1 MLSPSI
7 KPKPRDPLTGPPSV
21 YVLCGIPRCT
31 AYWGN
36 LCLFCRGV
44 PFAVARCPGGGAV
57 NNCPPWYSYG
67 SQ

>member
-21 YVLCGIPRCT
+21 CVLCGIPRCT

-36 LCLFCRGV
+36 LCCFCRVV
-44 PFAVARCPGGGAV
+44 PFGRSLSRWPM
-57 NNCPPWYSYG
+57 
-67 SQ
+67 SQLMTDRIPVLH